1 MINYT
6 HTQHVPPEAMV
17 AISAVIGLSAI
28 LVPGRLL
35 KGLTA
40 LGLGGLAYTFSS
52 MTITIDPECIQI
64 KYGDWLTV
72 KRLALT
78 DIVAYQ
84 PARMNPANGWGIH
97 FVGAGWLYNIYGLDA
112 VEVTLSSG
120 EKFYIGTDEPE
131 ALRDAIAYARM
142 PVA

>member
-6 HTQHVPPEAMV
+6 HTQHVPAEAMV
-17 AISAVIGLSAI
+17 VISGIVGLSTL

-40 LGLGGLAYTFSS
+40 LGLGGLVYTFSS
-52 MTITIDPECIQI
+52 MTINIDAECIQI

-72 KRLALT
+72 KKILLS

-84 PARMNPANGWGIH
+84 PARMNAANGWGIH
-97 FVGAGWLYNIYGLDA
+97 FIGAGWLYNIYGLDA

-120 EKFYIGTDEPE
+120 EKLFIGTDEPE
-131 ALRDAIAYARM
+131 GLRDAIAYARM